1 MGYKS
6 GIEKAMDVSADTGTQ
21 WIKGVEVFWRE
32 LRDNDASVPDAL
44 RKATVSACGAKD
56 AERIEQARKAFW
68 FTVRG
73 VPRP

>member
-6 GIEKAMDVSADTGTQ
+6 GIEKAMDISADTGTQ
-21 WIKGVEVFWRE
+21 WIEGVEVFWHE

-44 RKATVSACGAKD
+44 RRAIVSACGTED
-56 AERIEQARKAFW
+56 AERIKNAREAFW

-73 VPRP
+73 VPCP